1 MTGGQHESRAMHRTE
16 DARFLSRCPDDDAA
30 TRKSGLEGE
39 FDVVLWMLL
48 CGSHVGLAISDVT
61 WYHLILFDIPAF
73 YFIA

>member
-39 FDVVLWMLL
+39 FDVVYG
-48 CGSHVGLAISDVT
+48 CCCAGVT
-61 WYHLILFDIPAF
+61 WAWQ
-73 YFIA
+73 